1 VGFCPEAGVL
11 GAIGGGGTLGGWV
24 AGPEEVDGGCRLVT
38 ARIAGRLGN
47 GLKSTIKGCV
57 RINSSR
63 SIVTGE
69 GKSVA
74 PGGTSNIW
82 PARTVRHWLGFVLRA
97 MRAVPSSVVNLLC
110 PSGVLSKI
118 TVVPV
123 MATVTALLRIDPP
136 PESFGTRSRI
146 EPLSTFA
153 VRPLLLKVK
162 IVFAPSR
169 VIVRSWNVSSERESP
184 PVRTP
189 VSSLTWSFRA
199 AARGSALAGKR
210 LTSRMI

>member
-1 VGFCPEAGVL
+1 VL
-11 GAIGGGGTLGGWV
+11 GAIGVGGTLGGWV
-24 AGPEEVDGGCRLVT
+24 VGPEEVDGGCRFVT

-57 RINSSR
+57 RISSSR
-63 SIVTGE
+63 SMSTGM
-69 GKSVA
+69 GKVVA

-82 PARTVRHWLGFVLRA
+82 PARTFRHSFGFVLRA
-97 MRAVPSSVVNLLC
+97 TRAVPSSVVNRLC
-110 PSGVLSKI
+110 PSGLFSKI

-123 MATVTALLRIDPP
+123 IATVTALLRIEPP
-136 PESFGTRSRI
+136 PEFFGTRSRI

-169 VIVRSWNVSSERESP
+169 VIVRS
-184 PVRTP
+184 
-189 VSSLTWSFRA
+189 
-199 AARGSALAGKR
+199 
-210 LTSRMI
+210 